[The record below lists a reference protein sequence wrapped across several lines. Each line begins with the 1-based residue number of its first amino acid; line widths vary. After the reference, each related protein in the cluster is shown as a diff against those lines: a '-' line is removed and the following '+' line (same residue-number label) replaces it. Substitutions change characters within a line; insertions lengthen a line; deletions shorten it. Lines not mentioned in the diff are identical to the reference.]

1 MSTVRLATF
10 SVVSS
15 SAVSLSVSS
24 KLPKRR
30 SSPVQFKLIV
40 KYDSTTDSENSYGG
54 KIRGELQSETS
65 FKINFQVKLS
75 KENNYLDGLFC
86 LEVAF

>member
-1 MSTVRLATF
+1 MSTVRLASF
-10 SVVSS
+10 SVVRS
-15 SAVSLSVSS
+15 SAVSLSVPS

-30 SSPVQFKLIV
+30 SSPFQFKLIV

-65 FKINFQVKLS
+65 F
-75 KENNYLDGLFC
+75 
-86 LEVAF
+86 